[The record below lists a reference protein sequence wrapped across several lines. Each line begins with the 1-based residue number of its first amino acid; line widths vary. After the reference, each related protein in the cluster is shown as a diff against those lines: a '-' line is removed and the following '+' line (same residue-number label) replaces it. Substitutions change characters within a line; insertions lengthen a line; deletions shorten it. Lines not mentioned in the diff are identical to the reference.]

1 MTKNELS
8 EEEKEKGGKI
18 VRKLRGET
26 EKIAEK
32 MDEIDSLHAYSHA
45 LTIFIQELIGEL
57 SEKFCFAETVKAVES
72 GAKEERINHLTKRE
86 EEKGDP
92 SGYIK

>member
-8 EEEKEKGGKI
+8 EEERKKGTEI
-18 VRKLRGET
+18 VRELKGET

-45 LTIFIQELIGEL
+45 LTVFIQELIGEL
-57 SEKFCFAETVKAVES
+57 SENFCLAETIKAVES
-72 GAKEERINHLTKRE
+72 GAREKRINHLTKR